1 LGQAI
6 AELDDNL
13 NKNEVRTSNVE
24 IRLGFGH
31 CAVMKLTPII
41 STLPSTVPFVGP
53 EALGRRTGATI
64 AARIGANENVF
75 GPSPRA
81 ISAMQAALGES
92 WMYGDPEQHDLK
104 AALSNHLGVAPQN
117 ITCGGGI
124 DGLLGI
130 VVRLFIEPGDAV
142 ATSLGAYPT
151 FNFHVAAAG
160 GRLVTTPYVND
171 HEDPTSLIALVKRER
186 AKLLYFANPD
196 NPMGTHWLAA
206 DVQRLIDAVPDDCL
220 LLLDEAYIEFAP
232 EGTAPRIDTSRKN
245 VLRFRTFSKAHGLA
259 GARVGYAFGHEDIV
273 SAFDKIRNHFEVSR
287 VSQVGAIAA
296 IQDQDWVR
304 EVKAKVI
311 TARARIR
318 DIARENGLMPL
329 PSATNFMALDC
340 GGDGARARS
349 IVDGLLSHGVFVRTP
364 GVAPLNRC
372 IRVSCG
378 TENDLGLLADAL
390 PMVLRERSVK

>member
-1 LGQAI
+1 
-6 AELDDNL
+6 
-13 NKNEVRTSNVE
+13 
-24 IRLGFGH
+24 
-31 CAVMKLTPII
+31 MKFTPII
-41 STLPSTVPFVGP
+41 TALPSTVPFVGP
-53 EALGRRTGATI
+53 EALERRSGSKI
-64 AARIGANENVF
+64 AARIGANESVF

-81 ISAMQAALGES
+81 IAAMQAAAPES

-104 AALSNHLGVAPQN
+104 SALSHHLGVVPQN
-117 ITCGGGI
+117 VTCGNGI

-160 GRLVTTPYVND
+160 GKLVTTPYVND
-171 HEDPTSLIALVKRER
+171 HEDPASLIAAVKRER

-196 NPMGTHWLAA
+196 NPMGTCWPAA
-206 DVQRLIDAVPDDCL
+206 DVQRLIDAVPENCL

-232 EGTAPRIDTSRKN
+232 NGTAPAIDIARKN

-259 GARVGYAFGHEDIV
+259 GIRVGYAFGHENVI
-273 SAFDKIRNHFEVSR
+273 SAFDKIRNHFEISR
-287 VSQVGAIAA
+287 VSQAA
-296 IQDQDWVR
+296 AMASLQDTDWLR
-304 EVKAKVI
+304 DVKAKVI

-318 DIARENGLMPL
+318 DIAHENALTPL
-329 PSATNFMALDC
+329 STATNFMAID
-340 GGDGARARS
+340 GRRDGAYARG

-378 TENDLGLLADAL
+378 TEADLAHLAQAL
-390 PMVLRERSVK
+390 PQVLVTLR